1 MTMHLQLPEAR
12 YAKIPRQTQFRVQAL
27 ERINALPRVE
37 AAMVMDLPLSPNYVD
52 PRVVV
57 DGGSPVAVGAEPRA
71 QTNSVMGD
79 YFHVMQIP
87 IRAGREFTPMD
98 REGQPLVAIV
108 NEEFVKERLPHRNPI
123 GARIDWARAPEPQ
136 RWMTIVGVAADVKDS
151 SLDEPAD
158 PAVYTPFSQSEQVWR
173 RWMTLVLRT
182 SGPVPGLVDEVKK
195 QVWSVD
201 SQIPVSDILSM
212 EDIMAVSLAQQRF
225 NMLLL
230 ALFAA
235 LALILAAVGIYGLM
249 AYSVSQ
255 RTHEIGVRLAI
266 GAQRRDV
273 LRLVLRDGAKL
284 TLLGIAIGII
294 AALSLTHLMASLLF
308 EVTPTDPETFA
319 AVAVLLAA
327 VALVACY
334 IPACRATRVDP
345 MVALR
350 YE

>member
-1 MTMHLQLPEAR
+1 
-12 YAKIPRQTQFRVQAL
+12 
-27 ERINALPRVE
+27 
-37 AAMVMDLPLSPNYVD
+37 
-52 PRVVV
+52 
-57 DGGSPVAVGAEPRA
+57 
-71 QTNSVMGD
+71 
-79 YFHVMQIP
+79 
-87 IRAGREFTPMD
+87 
-98 REGQPLVAIV
+98 
-108 NEEFVKERLPHRNPI
+108 
-123 GARIDWARAPEPQ
+123 
-136 RWMTIVGVAADVKDS
+136 
-151 SLDEPAD
+151 
-158 PAVYTPFSQSEQVWR
+158 
-173 RWMTLVLRT
+173 
-182 SGPVPGLVDEVKK
+182 VDEVKK

-294 AALSLTHLMASLLF
+294 AALTLTRLMAGLLF
-308 EVTPTDPETFA
+308 EVTPTDPATFA
-319 AVAVLLAA
+319 AVAILLAV
-327 VALVACY
+327 VAFAACY
-334 IPACRATRVDP
+334 IPARRATRVDP